1 MPGATPLAA
10 LHETDAAIE
19 SFSPRTSTSKVLERE
34 KSEPSSEVEASAS
47 ASEVEASAEAA
58 CAPLASSAMACRA
71 LAGIMLR
78 TRRAAS
84 MMLKV
89 ARKRSFLEA
98 KRAAAA
104 TRATNATAATVA
116 DSSPVSGVLPE
127 VGVAAVVPAVSAPPA
142 SVVSEL
148 PPPLLA
154 FLARTAVVL
163 TDSPSAVFA
172 GAEEVEPLT
181 SVHPSGTL
189 NETAWSASSM
199 PTLLVPVTLT
209 CTWLS
214 ANPSVDVVTSSVR

>member
-34 KSEPSSEVEASAS
+34 KSEPSSEVDVAAS
-47 ASEVEASAEAA
+47 ASEVDAAAEAA

-127 VGVAAVVPAVSAPPA
+127 VEVAAVPAVSAPPV
-142 SVVSEL
+142 SVASEL

-181 SVHPSGTL
+181 SVHPSGAL

>member
-34 KSEPSSEVEASAS
+34 KREPSSEVDAAAS
-47 ASEVEASAEAA
+47 ASEVDAAAEAA

-104 TRATNATAATVA
+104 MRATNATAATVA

-127 VGVAAVVPAVSAPPA
+127 AGVAAVPAVSAPPA

-148 PPPLLA
+148 PPPLLV

-199 PTLLVPVTLT
+199 PTLLTPVTLT

-214 ANPSVDVVTSSVR
+214 ASPSVDVVTSSVR

>member
-1 MPGATPLAA
+1 M
-10 LHETDAAIE
+10 
-19 SFSPRTSTSKVLERE
+19 ERE
-34 KSEPSSEVEASAS
+34 KSELSSEVEAVAS
-47 ASEVEASAEAA
+47 ASEVEAPAEVA

-71 LAGIMLR
+71 PEGIMLR

-104 TRATNATAATVA
+104 MRATNAMAATVA
-116 DSSPVSGVLPE
+116 DSSPVSGVLPAAE
-127 VGVAAVVPAVSAPPA
+127 VEAAVPVPAAPEP
-142 SVVSEL
+142 SVASEL
-148 PPPLLA
+148 PPPSLA

-172 GAEEVEPLT
+172 GVEEVEPLT
-181 SVHPSGTL
+181 RVHPSGTL

-214 ANPSVDVVTSSVR
+214 ANPSVDAVTSSVR